1 MTPEEV
7 QTETGHGKRAQC
19 IKSISVVLTRVFQ
32 NAPSDFLVILDAGE
46 YLRAENEML
55 RLQLM
60 LKTKE
65 LEAEQIQRL
74 KLELDVKN
82 KEIESLE
89 KQNEEL
95 RAENER
101 YRKTVSST
109 HNFTRIVMLPLDCLL
124 HREICCNY

>member
-1 MTPEEV
+1 
-7 QTETGHGKRAQC
+7 
-19 IKSISVVLTRVFQ
+19 
-32 NAPSDFLVILDAGE
+32 VILDAGE
-46 YLRAENEML
+46 CPRAENEML

-65 LEAEQIQRL
+65 LEAEQIRRL

-82 KEIESLE
+82 KEMKSLE
-89 KQNEEL
+89 RQNEEL

-124 HREICCNY
+124 LREICCNY